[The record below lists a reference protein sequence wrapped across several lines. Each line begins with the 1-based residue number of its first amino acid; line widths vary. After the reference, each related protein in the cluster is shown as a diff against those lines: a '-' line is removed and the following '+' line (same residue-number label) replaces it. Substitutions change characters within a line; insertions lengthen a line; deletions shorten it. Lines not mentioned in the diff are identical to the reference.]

1 MEATSIGVYDS
12 HEKAFDAVKKLTASG
27 FTDKEV
33 SVIWGK
39 EKFDEL
45 EKEDRKITAIETA
58 EVGTGVTIGTVLGL
72 LTGVGIFTIPG
83 FGFIYGAGA
92 IVGAIAGAD
101 FGLIGG
107 SLMGALS
114 VSGVKEK
121 HHHEKYDAHLK
132 QGHYL
137 LLIQGSKERVEKAKE
152 ILSAH
157 AQHIELNV
165 H

>member
-12 HEKAFDAVKKLTASG
+12 HEKAFDAVKQLTDNG
-27 FTDKEV
+27 FTDKEI
-33 SVIWGK
+33 SVIWSK
-39 EKFDEL
+39 EKYDDL
-45 EKEDRKITAIETA
+45 EKEDRKITEIETVEMGA
-58 EVGTGVTIGTVLGL
+58 GVTVGAVLGL

-107 SLMGALS
+107 SLIGALS

-137 LLIQGSKERVEKAKE
+137 LLVQGSKERVAKAKD
-152 ILSAH
+152 ILNTH

>member
-1 MEATSIGVYDS
+1 MEATTIGVYED
-12 HEKAFDAVKKLTASG
+12 HEKAFAAVKELTKQG
-27 FTDKEV
+27 FTDREI
-33 SVIWGK
+33 SVIWNK
-39 EKFDEL
+39 EKYDEL
-45 EKEDRKITAIETA
+45 EKEDRKITAIESI
-58 EVGTGVTIGTVLGL
+58 ELGTGVTVGTVLGL
-72 LTGVGIFTIPG
+72 LTGIGIFTVPG

-132 QGHYL
+132 EGHYL
-137 LLIQGSKERVEKAKE
+137 LLIQGTKERVKKAKD
-152 ILSAH
+152 ILHTH
-157 AQHIELNV
+157 AQHIELDI